1 MKKVA
6 KLILGIS
13 FFVSIVS
20 FGVNTLT
27 FFSDKALNVGD
38 TPAPARPDFVSID
51 TNNTITSHFAHG
63 DTI

>member
-1 MKKVA
+1 MKKVT

-13 FFVSIVS
+13 FVSIIS
-20 FGVNTLT
+20 FGVSTLT
-27 FFSDKALNVGD
+27 FSDKALNVGD

-51 TNNTITSHFAHG
+51 TNNTTTSHFAHG